1 MGQEGGASV
10 RCGADDNKGWGLIT
24 NLVTVVVIDDDP
36 QSLQLVQAILEQP
49 AVKIVTVGDAE
60 EGFEQVRRLR
70 PEIVI
75 LDLMMPRVSGL
86 EILDRIV
93 EFDPA
98 IDVVLITAHY
108 STESAVE
115 AIQRG
120 ATDYLNKPLDVERV
134 KSRVDGLI
142 ADARRRR
149 QANRLDEDLLAASSF
164 EGMVGRSPL
173 MLEAFAKIRRV
184 APYFRTALVTG
195 ATGTGKELA
204 ARALHRLSPVSSGPF
219 VVCNCAALPDALI
232 ESELFGYQRG
242 AFAGAVN
249 DKEGLI
255 ETAHNG
261 VLFLDEI
268 GELPPLSQAKLLRA
282 IQNQEVQRLGSNSVR
297 TVSVRIVA
305 ATNRPLKSLIAAK
318 QFREDLYFRMAMVEI
333 KLPSLAE
340 RKQDLPLL
348 IRHFVEYYRRHYA
361 KPVDGL
367 TVRAETLL
375 SRYSW
380 PGNIR
385 ELENAIGYAA
395 MMTDSTKIDVPDL
408 PETLASGASAEVT
421 ASASYPMVTVREME
435 KLHARRVLDLV
446 GGDKVRAA
454 QVLGVSRA
462 TLYRLL
468 ARRKP
473 SMTE

>member
-1 MGQEGGASV
+1 M
-10 RCGADDNKGWGLIT
+10 
-24 NLVTVVVIDDDP
+24 IDDDR
-36 QSLQLVQAILEQP
+36 QSLQLVQAIVEQP
-49 AVKIVTVGDAE
+49 GVHIVTASEPE
-60 EGFEQVRRLR
+60 EGFEYVRRLR
-70 PEIVI
+70 PEIVF
-75 LDLMMPRVSGL
+75 LDLMMPRISGL
-86 EILDRIV
+86 ELLDRIV

-98 IDVVLITAHY
+98 IDVILITAHY

-120 ATDYLNKPLDVERV
+120 AADYLNKPLAVEKV
-134 KSRVDGLI
+134 KARVDGLI

-149 QANRLDEDLLAASSF
+149 QAHRLDEDLLAASSF

-195 ATGTGKELA
+195 STGTGKELV
-204 ARALHRLSPVSSGPF
+204 ARALHRLSPVASGPF
-219 VVCNCAALPDALI
+219 VVCNCAALPDALL
-232 ESELFGYQRG
+232 ESELFGYQKG
-242 AFAGAVN
+242 AFTGAHA

-255 ETAHNG
+255 EAAHNG

-282 IQNQEVQRLGSNSVR
+282 IQNQEVQRLGSNTPR
-297 TVSVRIVA
+297 QINVRIVA
-305 ATNRPLKSLIAAK
+305 ATNRPLRALIANK
-318 QFREDLYFRMAMVEI
+318 QFREDLFFRMAMVEI

-348 IRHFVEYYRRHYA
+348 VRHFLEYFRRHYA
-361 KPVDGL
+361 KPLEGL

-380 PGNIR
+380 PGNVR

-395 MMTDSTKIDVPDL
+395 MMTDSNKIDVPDL
-408 PETLASGASAEVT
+408 PESLHSGAVPEEPAT
-421 ASASYPMVTVREME
+421 ASYPMVTVREME
-435 KLHARRVLDLV
+435 KLHARRVLELV

-468 ARRKP
+468 SRRKP
-473 SMTE
+473 AE